1 MKRILILTMVS
12 LLMLNTVGFA
22 AVGGSK
28 MKMSAP
34 KISNTKKANTN
45 TSSDYKASAPANSY
59 KEKAPEA
66 NAKSNANMG
75 QQKSTSGGFMRNL
88 GMIAG
93 GMMLGGML
101 SQMFG
106 LGGSGFFDL
115 FFGVLA
121 NVILFGGLIM
131 LGSFIW
137 RKIKENKMKSNNYK

>member
-34 KISNTKKANTN
+34 KISNTQKANTN

-66 NAKSNANMG
+66 NAKSNAN
-75 QQKSTSGGFMRNL
+75 RNE
-88 GMIAG
+88 
-93 GMMLGGML
+93 
-101 SQMFG
+101 FV
-106 LGGSGFFDL
+106 FPY
-115 FFGVLA
+115 
-121 NVILFGGLIM
+121 
-131 LGSFIW
+131 
-137 RKIKENKMKSNNYK
+137 NYKLIDNNKLNKIIPNTAGPFN

>member
-1 MKRILILTMVS
+1 
-12 LLMLNTVGFA
+12 
-22 AVGGSK
+22 
-28 MKMSAP
+28 
-34 KISNTKKANTN
+34 
-45 TSSDYKASAPANSY
+45 
-59 KEKAPEA
+59 
-66 NAKSNANMG
+66 MG